1 VVGNLADNEAEVV
14 RIAGLLRATESAAQ
28 AVSVS
33 LDDLQPSGRKARL
46 TFMMD
51 STG

>member
-1 VVGNLADNEAEVV
+1 MVGNIAKDEAEVV

-33 LDDLQPSGRKARL
+33 LGKLAKRRTNFG
-46 TFMMD
+46 
-51 STG
+51 